1 MPRSPARIESR
12 EKQAMIPAPMF
23 LSQNSGINCLCAHYE
38 GIWGSEAV
46 APIIF
51 NFCTT
56 CRRMVSFTLQL
67 GHTPWKSL
75 QCLLNGRLGGPQSQ
89 SGSF

>member
-1 MPRSPARIESR
+1 MPRSHTGTESHK
-12 EKQAMIPAPMF
+12 KQAMIPPPTF
-23 LSQNSGINCLCAHYE
+23 LSQYSRVNCLCAHYE
-38 GIWGSEAV
+38 ALWGSEAI

-67 GHTPWKSL
+67 GYTP
-75 QCLLNGRLGGPQSQ
+75 
-89 SGSF
+89 